1 MRVKFWGTR
10 GSLAAPL
17 DAGAVRA
24 KVRAAL
30 ERAAGADLSSP
41 AKIDAFIAER
51 LDFTIAGTYGG
62 NTSCVEIDAGS
73 GEYVLCDLGTGARV
87 FAHRLSGEPDRG
99 RPRVFNVFLSHVHW
113 DHIMGFPFFPP
124 AYASGNLVRIH
135 GCHASLEAALRT
147 QHSAPW
153 FPVDFSALGARIE
166 FVTLEPGRRYEIA
179 GLEVSA
185 MKQQHTGDSYGYR
198 FERDGKAVVYSTDS
212 EHRLDRPEESA
223 AFVAFFKD
231 ADLVI
236 FDAMYSLADAVSVKA
251 DWGHSSNIVGVE
263 LCHRAG
269 VKHYCMFHHEPIHG
283 DAKLHQL
290 LAETV
295 RYEEISQERARPGR
309 MRVSSAYDGMEIEL

>member
-1 MRVKFWGTR
+1 MRVRFWGTR

-41 AKIDAFIAER
+41 AKIDAFIEGK
-51 LDFTIAGTYGG
+51 LDFAIAGTYGG
-62 NTSCVEIDAGS
+62 NTACVEIDAGS
-73 GEYVLCDLGTGARV
+73 GEYVLCDLGTGVRV
-87 FAHRLSGEPDRG
+87 FAHSLSGRPDRG

-124 AYASGNLVRIH
+124 AYAPGNLIRIH
-135 GCHASLEAALRT
+135 GCHASLETALRT

-166 FVTLEPGRRYEIA
+166 FVTLEPGRRHEVA

-185 MKQQHTGDSYGYR
+185 MKQRHSGDSYGYR

-283 DAKLHQL
+283 DAKLQEL

-295 RYEEISQERARPGR
+295 RYEEINQERARPGR